1 MLVGTIRKE
10 SESPVLSNDEV
21 VGEAHAPCDQI
32 DAVAQVGPY
41 KRVKASDAT
50 VSQLSY
56 SDEEGEVV

>member
-50 VSQLSY
+50 VS
-56 SDEEGEVV
+56 